1 MKVIARP
8 RQGGKTTDL
17 VRLAAAEFL
26 YVVCPDRQ
34 QVRHVQRV
42 ARDMGLDIP
51 FPMTWGEFLRGDY
64 RSKGVK
70 GFVIDNLDLCIQ
82 GMSHV
87 PVRAVSLTDEDA
99 PLPAVSDPSATGGT
113 GAAAAT
119 P

>member
-1 MKVIARP
+1 MKVYARP
-8 RQGGKTTDL
+8 RQGGKTTEL
-17 VRLAAAEFL
+17 VRLAAGEFL
-26 YVVCPDRQ
+26 YVVCPDRR
-34 QVRHVQRV
+34 QVRYVAQL

-64 RSKGVK
+64 RAKGVE

-99 PLPAVSDPSATGGT
+99 PIPAVPA
-113 GAAAAT
+113 

>member
-17 VRLAAAEFL
+17 IKLAAEEFL

-34 QVRHVQRV
+34 QVRYVQRV
-42 ARDMGLDIP
+42 AQDMGLDIP
-51 FPMTWGEFLRGDY
+51 FPMTWGEFLRCDY

-82 GMSHV
+82 QMTSV
-87 PVRAVSLTDEDA
+87 PVRAVSLTDAEA
-99 PLPAVSDPSATGGT
+99 PAPVPAP
-113 GAAAAT
+113 
-119 P
+119 

>member
-1 MKVIARP
+1 MNVYARP
-8 RQGGKTTDL
+8 RRGGKTTEL
-17 VRLAAAEFL
+17 VRLAAEEFL

-34 QVRHVQRV
+34 QVRYVQRV

-82 GMSHV
+82 QMTTV
-87 PVRAVSLTDEDA
+87 PVRAVSLTDADA
-99 PLPAVSDPSATGGT
+99 PVP
-113 GAAAAT
+113 AT
-119 P
+119 PGP